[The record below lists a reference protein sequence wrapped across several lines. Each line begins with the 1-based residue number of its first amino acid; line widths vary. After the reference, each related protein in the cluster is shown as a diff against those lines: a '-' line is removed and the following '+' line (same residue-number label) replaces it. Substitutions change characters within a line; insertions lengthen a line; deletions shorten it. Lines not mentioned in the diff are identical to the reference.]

1 MLCDVLLT
9 GVELDDHVFLQGQ
22 IDVIALRQGGDGG
35 GEVFKVGGEPLGHHA
50 AGAFLG
56 SLEDGDILLGGLDA
70 DHIALLDGVGGDVH
84 LLAVDGHQA
93 VADELTG
100 LSAAGGKAAAVDDI
114 IQAQLEELEQV
125 VAWCIE
131 NRYLDDNRFVGQ
143 FIASR
148 SRKGYGPARIRQ
160 ELSQKGIARQVVD
173 QAMRECD
180 IDWVSFARE
189 QAQRKYGEPL
199 PSAFTEKVKVQRFLL
214 YRGYLMED
222 IQEIWRNFAD

>member
-1 MLCDVLLT
+1 MTEPSSRRSGYARLLDRAIRILAMRDHSEQ
-9 GVELDDHVFLQGQ
+9 ELRRKLVAPVMSKNGPE
-22 IDVIALRQGGDGG
+22 A
-35 GEVFKVGGEPLGHHA
+35 
-50 AGAFLG
+50 
-56 SLEDGDILLGGLDA
+56 LDA
-70 DHIALLDGVGGDVH
+70 TPD
-84 LLAVDGHQA
+84 
-93 VADELTG
+93 
-100 LSAAGGKAAAVDDI
+100 
-114 IQAQLEELEQV
+114 ELEQV

-180 IDWVSFARE
+180 IDWVSLARE

-199 PSAFTEKVKVQRFLL
+199 PAAFSEKVKVQRFLL

-222 IQEIWRNFAD
+222 IQEIWRNFDD

>member
-1 MLCDVLLT
+1 MPGT
-9 GVELDDHVFLQGQ
+9 
-22 IDVIALRQGGDGG
+22 
-35 GEVFKVGGEPLGHHA
+35 EPSSRRSGYA
-50 AGAFLG
+50 R
-56 SLEDGDILLGGLDA
+56 
-70 DHIALLDGVGGDVH
+70 LLDRAIRILAMRDHSEQELRRKLAAPVMSKNGPEALDV
-84 LLAVDGHQA
+84 
-93 VADELTG
+93 TP
-100 LSAAGGKAAAVDDI
+100 
-114 IQAQLEELEQV
+114 EELEQV

-160 ELSQKGIARQVVD
+160 ELSQKGIARQAVE

-180 IDWVSFARE
+180 IDWVSLARA

-199 PSAFTEKVKVQRFLL
+199 PSAFAEKVKIQRFLL

>member
-1 MLCDVLLT
+1 MT
-9 GVELDDHVFLQGQ
+9 
-22 IDVIALRQGGDGG
+22 
-35 GEVFKVGGEPLGHHA
+35 EPSSRRSGYA
-50 AGAFLG
+50 R
-56 SLEDGDILLGGLDA
+56 
-70 DHIALLDGVGGDVH
+70 LLDRAIRILAMRDHSEQELRRKLAAPVMSKNGPDALDV
-84 LLAVDGHQA
+84 
-93 VADELTG
+93 TP
-100 LSAAGGKAAAVDDI
+100 
-114 IQAQLEELEQV
+114 EELEQV

-160 ELSQKGIARQVVD
+160 ELSQKGIARQAVE

-180 IDWVSFARE
+180 IDWVSLARA

-199 PSAFTEKVKVQRFLL
+199 PSAFAEKVKIQRFLL

>member
-1 MLCDVLLT
+1 MT
-9 GVELDDHVFLQGQ
+9 
-22 IDVIALRQGGDGG
+22 
-35 GEVFKVGGEPLGHHA
+35 EPSSRRSGYA
-50 AGAFLG
+50 R
-56 SLEDGDILLGGLDA
+56 
-70 DHIALLDGVGGDVH
+70 LLDRAIRILAMRDHSEQELRRKLAAPVMRKNGPEALDV
-84 LLAVDGHQA
+84 
-93 VADELTG
+93 TP
-100 LSAAGGKAAAVDDI
+100 
-114 IQAQLEELEQV
+114 EELEQV

-160 ELSQKGIARQVVD
+160 ELSQKGIARQAVE

-180 IDWVSFARE
+180 IDWVSLARA

-199 PSAFTEKVKVQRFLL
+199 PSAFAEKVKIQRFLL

>member
-1 MLCDVLLT
+1 MT
-9 GVELDDHVFLQGQ
+9 
-22 IDVIALRQGGDGG
+22 
-35 GEVFKVGGEPLGHHA
+35 EPSSRRSGYA
-50 AGAFLG
+50 R
-56 SLEDGDILLGGLDA
+56 
-70 DHIALLDGVGGDVH
+70 LLDRAIRILAMRDHSEQELRRKLVAPVMSKNGPEALDVTP
-84 LLAVDGHQA
+84 D
-93 VADELTG
+93 
-100 LSAAGGKAAAVDDI
+100 
-114 IQAQLEELEQV
+114 ELEQV

-180 IDWVSFARE
+180 IDWVSLARE

-199 PSAFTEKVKVQRFLL
+199 PSSFTEKVKVQRFLL

>member
-1 MLCDVLLT
+1 MT
-9 GVELDDHVFLQGQ
+9 
-22 IDVIALRQGGDGG
+22 
-35 GEVFKVGGEPLGHHA
+35 EPSSRRSGYA
-50 AGAFLG
+50 R
-56 SLEDGDILLGGLDA
+56 
-70 DHIALLDGVGGDVH
+70 LLDRAIRILAMRDHSEQELRRKLAAPVMSKNGPEALDV
-84 LLAVDGHQA
+84 
-93 VADELTG
+93 TP
-100 LSAAGGKAAAVDDI
+100 
-114 IQAQLEELEQV
+114 EELEQV

-160 ELSQKGIARQVVD
+160 ELSQKGIARQAVE

-180 IDWVSFARE
+180 IDWVSLARA
-189 QAQRKYGEPL
+189 QAQRKYGAPL
-199 PSAFTEKVKVQRFLL
+199 PSAFAEKVKIQRFLL

>member
-1 MLCDVLLT
+1 MT
-9 GVELDDHVFLQGQ
+9 
-22 IDVIALRQGGDGG
+22 
-35 GEVFKVGGEPLGHHA
+35 EPSSRRSGYA
-50 AGAFLG
+50 R
-56 SLEDGDILLGGLDA
+56 
-70 DHIALLDGVGGDVH
+70 LLDRAIRILAMRDHSEQELRRKLVAPVMSKNGPEALDVTP
-84 LLAVDGHQA
+84 D
-93 VADELTG
+93 
-100 LSAAGGKAAAVDDI
+100 
-114 IQAQLEELEQV
+114 ELEQV

-180 IDWVSFARE
+180 IDWVSLARE

-222 IQEIWRNFAD
+222 IQEIWLNFAD

>member
-1 MLCDVLLT
+1 MT
-9 GVELDDHVFLQGQ
+9 
-22 IDVIALRQGGDGG
+22 
-35 GEVFKVGGEPLGHHA
+35 EPSSRRSGYA
-50 AGAFLG
+50 R
-56 SLEDGDILLGGLDA
+56 
-70 DHIALLDGVGGDVH
+70 LLDRAIRILAMRDHSEQELRRKLVAPVMSKNGPEALDV
-84 LLAVDGHQA
+84 
-93 VADELTG
+93 TP
-100 LSAAGGKAAAVDDI
+100 DD
-114 IQAQLEELEQV
+114 LKQV

-180 IDWVSFARE
+180 IDWVSLARE

-199 PSAFTEKVKVQRFLL
+199 PSAFTEKVKVQRFPL

>member
-1 MLCDVLLT
+1 MT
-9 GVELDDHVFLQGQ
+9 
-22 IDVIALRQGGDGG
+22 
-35 GEVFKVGGEPLGHHA
+35 EPSSRRSGYA
-50 AGAFLG
+50 R
-56 SLEDGDILLGGLDA
+56 
-70 DHIALLDGVGGDVH
+70 LLDRAIRILAMRDHSEQELRRKLAAPVMSKNGPEALDV
-84 LLAVDGHQA
+84 
-93 VADELTG
+93 TP
-100 LSAAGGKAAAVDDI
+100 
-114 IQAQLEELEQV
+114 EELEQV

-160 ELSQKGIARQVVD
+160 ELSQKGIACQAVE

-180 IDWVSFARE
+180 IDWVSLARA

-199 PSAFTEKVKVQRFLL
+199 PSAFAEKVKIQRFLL

>member
-1 MLCDVLLT
+1 MTEPSSRRSGYARLLDRAIRILAMRDHSEQ
-9 GVELDDHVFLQGQ
+9 EL
-22 IDVIALRQGGDGG
+22 RR
-35 GEVFKVGGEPLGHHA
+35 K
-50 AGAFLG
+50 
-56 SLEDGDILLGGLDA
+56 LDA
-70 DHIALLDGVGGDVH
+70 PVMSKNGPEALDVTP
-84 LLAVDGHQA
+84 D
-93 VADELTG
+93 
-100 LSAAGGKAAAVDDI
+100 
-114 IQAQLEELEQV
+114 ELEQV

-180 IDWVSFARE
+180 IDWVSLARE

-199 PSAFTEKVKVQRFLL
+199 PSAFTEKVEVQRFLL